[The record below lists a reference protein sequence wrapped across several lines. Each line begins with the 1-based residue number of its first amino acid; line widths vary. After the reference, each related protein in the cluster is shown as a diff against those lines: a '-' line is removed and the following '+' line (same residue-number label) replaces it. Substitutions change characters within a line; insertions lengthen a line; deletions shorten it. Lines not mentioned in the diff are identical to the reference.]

1 MLDTYRDYNWKAWG
15 RLLRIPNLATI
26 PGDILLGSACVYA
39 WADFHP
45 GRFVLLC
52 LVSACL
58 YCAGLVLNDIVDY
71 HEDLCERPERPLPS
85 GDISVEQAQACCGL
99 LFGFGISLGAWIGPD
114 FTPLKVTLLLTV
126 MILLYNG
133 PARRIPALGFLAM
146 GGCRGLN
153 IVLGASCCLAATGN
167 LIIAAI
173 AETLFVAAICV
184 IAKDETGGLPERHWC
199 MMPFNIAA
207 AACLFLFLSSFGA
220 GRGLPNPSLIAASL
234 LCLLL
239 FYRCTSLNRNLP
251 VREIPAQ
258 VGALVRNIGLVAV
271 VFTIIINP
279 DFLPV
284 ALGILLLFPFAARL
298 SKSFKSS

>member
-1 MLDTYRDYNWKAWG
+1 MLAIYRDHNWKAWG
-15 RLLRIPNLATI
+15 RLMRIPNLATI
-26 PGDILLGSACVYA
+26 PGDILLGSACVLA

-52 LVSACL
+52 LISACL

-71 HEDLCERPERPLPS
+71 HEDLSERPERPLPS
-85 GDISVEQAQACCGL
+85 GEISVEQAQACCGL
-99 LFGFGISLGAWIGPD
+99 LFGVGICLSAWVGQD
-114 FTPLKVTLLLTV
+114 FTTLKVALLLV
-126 MILLYNG
+126 LMILLYNG
-133 PARRIPALGFLAM
+133 PARRVPALGFLAM
-146 GGCRGLN
+146 GSCRGLN

-167 LIIAAI
+167 LLIAAI

-207 AACLFLFLSSFGA
+207 AACLFLFLSSLGG
-220 GRGLPNPSLIAASL
+220 GRGLPSPSLIAGGL

-239 FYRCTSLNRNLP
+239 FYRCSSLNPRLP

-258 VGALVRNIGLVAV
+258 VGALVRNIGLLAI
-271 VFTIIINP
+271 VFTIIVNP
-279 DFLPV
+279 AYLPA
-284 ALGILLLFPFAARL
+284 ALGALLLFPFAARL